1 MSLGP
6 KGLAATQGEKRA
18 LEEGGKEGE
27 QLRAQ
32 LTLRLPA
39 LVLLLAKCCHTLR
52 WLCFTRHFGRVANR
66 IVVRPL

>member
-32 LTLRLPA
+32 LTLRL
-39 LVLLLAKCCHTLR
+39 VLLLAKCCHTLR
-52 WLCFTRHFGRVANR
+52 WLCFTRHFGGVANR

>member
-39 LVLLLAKCCHTLR
+39 LV
-52 WLCFTRHFGRVANR
+52 
-66 IVVRPL
+66 